1 VFFYAAKIV
10 WFLAQPSTLAFAAV
24 VVAAILCATSW
35 CRFGRRTLMVAV
47 PVLVI
52 GGITPAGDLLIAPLD
67 NRFPRADVSRGDIAG
82 IIVLGGAEDNR
93 AGASRELAGLNE
105 AGERFTEA
113 VALARRLPNARVVFT
128 GGSAALFAE
137 EAPEA
142 EAAGRLL
149 KALGVAEDRITLE
162 AASRDTYE
170 NAVFTTRLIKP
181 AAGERW
187 LLVTSSW
194 HMPRAIGC
202 FRKAGFPVEPWPVD
216 FRTAEHFQPLRF
228 HSALTEGWRRIDF
241 VMREYAG
248 LLAYYLSGRTS
259 ALFPGPSL

>member
-1 VFFYAAKIV
+1 LFFYAAKIL
-10 WFLAQPSTLAFAAV
+10 WFLAQPSTLAIGTV
-24 VVAAILCATSW
+24 VVAAILCANSW
-35 CRFGRRTLMVAV
+35 CRPGRRTLMVAV

-52 GGITPAGDLLIAPLD
+52 GGITPIGDLLIAPLE

-113 VALARRLPNARVVFT
+113 VALARQLPTARVVFT

-137 EAPEA
+137 EPPEA
-142 EAAGRLL
+142 EAASRLL

-162 AASRDTYE
+162 SASRDTYE
-170 NAVFTTRLIKP
+170 NAVFTARLVKP
-181 AAGERW
+181 AAGEHW
-187 LLVTSSW
+187 LLVTSAW
-194 HMPRAIGC
+194 HMPRAVGC
-202 FRKAGFPVEPWPVD
+202 FRKAGFPVEAWPVD
-216 FRTAEHFQPLRF
+216 FRTGVQFQPLRF

-248 LLAYYLSGRTS
+248 LLAYYVSGRIT
-259 ALFPGPSL
+259 ALFPGP